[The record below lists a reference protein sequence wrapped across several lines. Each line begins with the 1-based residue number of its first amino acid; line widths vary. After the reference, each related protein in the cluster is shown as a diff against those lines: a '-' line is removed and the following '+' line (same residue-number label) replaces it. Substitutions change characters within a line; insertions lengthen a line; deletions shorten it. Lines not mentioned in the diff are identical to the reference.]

1 MYKYN
6 NIRQFAAGSDATKI
20 KITQDDLHLN
30 GAPQKIDGTTVGNML
45 GVVYFI
51 AGIVAVLAII
61 VGGIRYVGAN
71 GDSSQIQAAKNTV
84 TYAVIG
90 LVVVIMA
97 ASITQFIIQN
107 VAK

>member
-1 MYKYN
+1 MYKYG
-6 NIRQFAAGSDATKI
+6 NIRQFAAGQDTKI
-20 KITQDDLHLN
+20 TITDKDLNLT
-30 GAPQKIDGTTVGNML
+30 GAPKTIDGTTVGNLL

-61 VGGIRYVGAN
+61 IGGIRYVGAN
-71 GDSSQIQAAKNTV
+71 GDSSQISAAKNTV

-90 LVVVIMA
+90 LIIVIMA
-97 ASITQFIIQN
+97 AGITQFILQN